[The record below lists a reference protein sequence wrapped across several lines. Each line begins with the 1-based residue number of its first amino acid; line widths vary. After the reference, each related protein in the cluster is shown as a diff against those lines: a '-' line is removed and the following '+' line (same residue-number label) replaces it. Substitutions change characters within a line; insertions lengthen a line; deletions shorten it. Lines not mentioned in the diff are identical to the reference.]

1 MHPRTPASAR
11 TRTSH
16 RRSHPFASLALALLR
31 PFAPVLRPTLARWF
45 LPPPQWHTQAYDH
58 IDELAIDVLTRN
70 GLPVHLVPTDL
81 STRPPHY
88 EVVWPDAL
96 LWFVAPEGL
105 LVELADGTRLV
116 HDTTQRTAGGRVETM
131 LRYLHTY
138 DPCFDSGEMSVA
150 ALAHLIEHD
159 SGGPAPSADH
169 GAPIVPLPVRQRR
182 RQAQDARD
190 IDDAPGAPAR
200 ADWRRSA

>member
-1 MHPRTPASAR
+1 MRTRPPRTPAPQ
-11 TRTSH
+11 TRAQS
-16 RRSHPFASLALALLR
+16 RRSHPLAALALACLR

-45 LPPPQWHTQAYDH
+45 LPAPQWHTQTYDH
-58 IDELAIDVLTRN
+58 VDELAIDVLTRN
-70 GLPVHLVPTDL
+70 GLPVHLLPTDL
-81 STRPPHY
+81 ATHPPRY

-116 HDTTQRTAGGRVETM
+116 HDTTQRTYGGRVETM

-138 DPCFDSGEMSVA
+138 DPRFDSGAQSLA

-159 SGGPAPSADH
+159 SGRP
-169 GAPIVPLPVRQRR
+169 
-182 RQAQDARD
+182 
-190 IDDAPGAPAR
+190 APGARAPAR
-200 ADWRRSA
+200 RRRGRETDDPPGASAVPGTTDRRRSA